1 MCACVYLNTVPD
13 FMSTLCNIF
22 VFGFE
27 IGRSRADKL
36 DGDQVSQVHMC
47 YTTPLLGFHA
57 NMHTHKHMNS
67 CIHTNT

>member
-1 MCACVYLNTVPD
+1 MCACVYLYTVPD
-13 FMSTLCNIF
+13 FMSILCNIF

-27 IGRSRADKL
+27 ISRSRADN
-36 DGDQVSQVHMC
+36 QVSQVHMC

-57 NMHTHKHMNS
+57 NTHTHKHMNS